1 MVVPAMVCVY
11 PGRSDTS
18 RARSRFVM
26 TLAHSCSNPLY
37 CMYALTLQLYG
48 LLSAP
53 KTFIARH
60 GEVFTKGNRNRNL
73 PNLRDQQP
81 QALLWDRP
89 RACPPSGPLRHYLC
103 LTPARSAEPLFNHSQ
118 VPAAFCRHHKRR

>member
-60 GEVFTKGNRNRNL
+60 GVFTKGETGIFL
-73 PNLRDQQP
+73 PRRTKPVLRGEKG
-81 QALLWDRP
+81 AP
-89 RACPPSGPLRHYLC
+89 RYK
-103 LTPARSAEPLFNHSQ
+103 AE
-118 VPAAFCRHHKRR
+118 